1 MKKIKLKIGISA
13 LVITSLT
20 LFIVY
25 ACKEKVEPYTF
36 ETEKVERMSIVNT
49 ITATGTL
56 EATTTVEVGTQ
67 VSGVIEKLYVDFN
80 SVVKKGQLL
89 AEIDKTSLQSSLD
102 EAEASLDNAKA
113 ELEYQLSTYER
124 IKVLSDKQLVAKADY
139 DQAKYNYDKAKASMK
154 TSQARYDK
162 AIVNLNYA
170 SIYSPIDGVIMNRA
184 VDEGQT
190 VAASFNTP
198 TLFSIANDL
207 TQMQVEADV
216 DEADIGQVKND
227 QRVEFTVD
235 AFPDKIFDGKVL
247 EIRLQ
252 PVESSNVITYTVVVD
267 APNPEK
273 MLMPGMTAI
282 ITTYI
287 EEINDVLSVP
297 GKAVRF
303 TPDREVMMAYM
314 EDMGITPGQ
323 RRMNSSGAEGA
334 KPESRG
340 TIAANMPAREENTNA
355 DVSRVWVRK
364 GDIIRPVIIESGV
377 SDGNNTEVKSGLSE
391 GDEVVVSMVANVK
404 TTTKK
409 STTNPFVPTRPGGSR
424 K

>member
-1 MKKIKLKIGISA
+1 MKKIKLRIGISA
-13 LVITSLT
+13 LVITSVT
-20 LFIVY
+20 LLIVY

-36 ETEKVERMSIVNT
+36 ETEKVERLSIVNT

-124 IKVLSDKQLVAKADY
+124 IKALSDKQLVAKADY
-139 DQAKYNYDKAKASMK
+139 DQAKYNYDKAKASIK
-154 TSQARYDK
+154 TSRARYDK

-170 SIYSPIDGVIMNRA
+170 SIYSPIDGVIMHRA

-216 DEADIGQVKND
+216 DEADIGQVKD
-227 QRVEFTVD
+227 GQRVEFTVD

-252 PVESSNVITYTVVVD
+252 PVETSNVITYTVVVD

-273 MLMPGMTAI
+273 MLMPGMTAS
-282 ITTYI
+282 ITAYV
-287 EEINDVLSVP
+287 EEIDNVLAVP
-297 GKAVRF
+297 GKAIRF
-303 TPDREVMMAYM
+303 TPDRDVMMAYM
-314 EDMGITPGQ
+314 QKKGITPGQ
-323 RRMNSSGAEGA
+323 RGKNGQGTGGAIPSGTRMAGSMQLNQ
-334 KPESRG
+334 
-340 TIAANMPAREENTNA
+340 TNA
-355 DVSRVWVRK
+355 NDNSSRVWVK
-364 GDIIRPVIIESGV
+364 DGDMVKPVMIESGS
-377 SDGNNTEVKSGLSE
+377 SDGSYTEVISGLNE
-391 GDEVVVSMVANVK
+391 GDEIVVSMTANVK
-404 TTTKK
+404 AKTEK
-409 STTNPFVPTRPGGSR
+409 STTSPFMPQRPGSS
-424 K
+424 KK